1 MSSLKGQ
8 HILGDISVHSASAQ
22 WSNCWLGRWVVIALE
37 ILMHRSGAGSGHL

>member
-22 WSNCWLGRWVVIALE
+22 WSQLL
-37 ILMHRSGAGSGHL
+37 AGQMGGYSPGDSDA